1 MFVNS
6 SYIKLIGEA
15 VDKGSIYT
23 ALGLGCRT
31 RNENLVF
38 GTIELKAYYYPRT
51 ISNMTP
57 LNVSLTTGLRFRY
70 NSQLIRRPDFVQM
83 N

>member
-1 MFVNS
+1 MD
-6 SYIKLIGEA
+6 L
-15 VDKGSIYT
+15 
-23 ALGLGCRT
+23 ALP
-31 RNENLVF
+31 
-38 GTIELKAYYYPRT
+38 IELKAYYFPRT

-70 NSQLIRRPDFVQM
+70 NSQLIRKPDFIQL